1 MDSQLTTEK
10 IGNNHFKV
18 IFGGNRHIGY
28 AIMDVD
34 GYYYFEH
41 VAQSNGFW
49 SSYALR
55 MISDLLDEINQEHD
69 NKIREH
75 FKKENENY

>member
-1 MDSQLTTEK
+1 MSSKLTTEK
-10 IGNNHFKV
+10 IGDNHFKV

-34 GYYYFEH
+34 GYYYFEQTTQ
-41 VAQSNGFW
+41 ANGFW

-55 MISDLLDEINQEHD
+55 MISDLLDEINLDHE
-69 NKIREH
+69 NKIREY